1 MLMLNYY
8 FISLLTTE
16 ILKHIL
22 VYKMFSSITNL
33 VCFEKTENNL
43 TDAFV
48 NAQVCAK
55 KTFHHIKR

>member
-1 MLMLNYY
+1 MLNYY

-22 VYKMFSSITNL
+22 VYKILLSITNL
-33 VCFEKTENNL
+33 VCFEKTENKV
-43 TDAFV
+43 TDVFE